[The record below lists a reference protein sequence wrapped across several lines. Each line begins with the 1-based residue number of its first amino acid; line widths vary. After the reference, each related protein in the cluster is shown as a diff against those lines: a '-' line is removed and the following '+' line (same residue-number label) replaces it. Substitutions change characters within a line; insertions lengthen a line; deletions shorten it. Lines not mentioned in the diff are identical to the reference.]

1 MGGGLRYFGGGVAFG
16 FAAVWIMWSLSAA
29 LICLLASVVGYGSV
43 VVAERARAKLAARAG
58 GSRVST
64 AKPSRVPGAEDLSS
78 RADDLNH
85 DLGHVYKPAAAMPAL
100 PVQADGS
107 PITDGAAAPGEIP
120 H

>member
-1 MGGGLRYFGGGVAFG
+1 MGGGLRYFGGAVAFG

-29 LICLLASVVGYGSV
+29 LICLLASVAGYGAV

-58 GSRVST
+58 GSGMST
-64 AKPSRVPGAEDLSS
+64 PRPRRVPEAEDLSL

-85 DLGHVYKPAAAMPAL
+85 DLGHVYEPTVGMDAL
-100 PVQADGS
+100 PIQVDGS
-107 PITDGAAAPGEIP
+107 PLNEGAGAPGE